1 MPGPERKNTVCVNK
15 MLRLSP
21 ESVED
26 MERIMYF
33 TRIEGKAKYPSMNN
47 FIVVALD
54 NLITKERRVLEQ
66 AGVVWDHLKPDFKQ
80 SIEEE

>member
-1 MPGPERKNTVCVNK
+1 
-15 MLRLSP
+15 
-21 ESVED
+21 
-26 MERIMYF
+26 MYF

>member
-21 ESVED
+21 E
-26 MERIMYF
+26 YF